1 MVNPND
7 PAFPTHI
14 LVRDKFGGDPHQMT
28 KHPGMSIRTQLA
40 AMAMQGILANSE
52 MTTKIGANYLT
63 AGKCAIHLAQLAKTY
78 ADALIEELNKE
89 KK

>member
-14 LVRDKFGGDPHQMT
+14 LVRDKLGGDPYQMT

-40 AMAMQGILANSE
+40 AMAMQGMLANGLRTDQGVE
-52 MTTKIGANYLT
+52 PFYCKQPIEL
-63 AGKCAIHLAQLAKTY
+63 AGLAITY
-78 ADALIEELNKE
+78 ADALIEELNK
-89 KK
+89 